1 MDVLPTGELAMRLGA
16 AALAGALVGI
26 DRERHRHSAGLRT
39 MILVSTGSAL
49 LALVGQELALQAST
63 GASAAGADAAAGTR
77 GADAISR
84 VVQGIIGGIGF
95 LGAGVVMRSEGRV
108 RGITTAASI
117 WVTAAIGLALGL
129 GMYTLGAMTLALALI
144 ALVLL
149 KPVEEDVAELLG
161 RGRKNGNAG
170 GQEPRPPDAGA

>member
-1 MDVLPTGELAMRLGA
+1 MLPTGELAIRLGA

-49 LALVGQELALQAST
+49 LALVGCELALQAS
-63 GASAAGADAAAGTR
+63 AGVPVVPAGNPDAAAGAR

-95 LGAGVVMRSEGRV
+95 LGAGVVMRADGRV

-117 WVTAAIGLALGL
+117 WVTAAIGLAMGL

-149 KPVEEDVAELLG
+149 KPVEEDVAEFLG
-161 RGRKNGNAG
+161 RSRKNGHAP
-170 GQEPRPPDAGA
+170 GQEQRPPDPG